1 MSLPDGARVCHPRF
15 GLGAVLRSVGGGQR
29 ALVRWDDGGPPR
41 VVPVDHLERAA
52 LSPEPAPSPE
62 PARPRDG
69 GLPPLQARQALE
81 ALRLGVVPAHGLG
94 ALTVGRDRELTRL
107 HRLLDGDGTGLLTIE
122 GHYGAGKSHLI
133 ALAGA
138 AAEERGWVVARA
150 SFDPLE
156 VPPSHPLRIYRA
168 LAGSLQVPGA
178 TTLGLGPLLDQAAEH
193 RALAPHRFLEAGRF
207 ARAEPGVDAILQDDV
222 MDLIHGRAAGSA
234 GDLDRRLRRAGYD
247 GDRLLGLPDYR
258 TFGQI
263 LAHLLAGIG
272 RWSQAVG
279 HRGLLVLLDE
289 AEYLDRIGSTARSL
303 AQNVLRHLALASLP
317 DEALAFAPASVPRGG
332 HAVHRGLAPRL
343 GEGPS
348 VAVVAA
354 FTPDPSV
361 HAALAEVLRDPSAHA
376 VPLRPVRGAELPAL
390 GDRVLQ
396 LVIQAHPELAPPPA
410 DRHGAARLLG
420 RAFASGAVGSARQ
433 AARLVVAFWDLY
445 RVDPAR
451 ARAAAD

>member
-1 MSLPDGARVCHPRF
+1 V
-15 GLGAVLRSVGGGQR
+15 
-29 ALVRWDDGGPPR
+29 
-41 VVPVDHLERAA
+41 E
-52 LSPEPAPSPE
+52 
-62 PARPRDG
+62 
-69 GLPPLQARQALE
+69 ARQSLE
-81 ALRLGVVPAHGLG
+81 ALRLGVVPARGLT
-94 ALTVGRDRELTRL
+94 ALTVGRDREQARL
-107 HRLLDGDGTGLLTIE
+107 HRLLDGNGTGLLTIE

-133 ALAGA
+133 ALAA
-138 AAEERGWVVARA
+138 AAALERGWVVARA

-178 TTLGLGPLLDQAAEH
+178 ATMGLGPLLDQAADCE
-193 RALAPHRFLEAGRF
+193 ALPSHRFLGAGRF
-207 ARAEPGVDAILQDDV
+207 ARAAASVDASLQGDV
-222 MDLIHGRAAGSA
+222 MELIHGRAAGSA

-247 GDRLLGLPDYR
+247 GPRLLGLPDYR

-272 RWSQAVG
+272 RWSQALG

-303 AQNVLRHLALASLP
+303 ARNVLRQLAVASLP
-317 DEALAFAPASVPRGG
+317 DEALAFDPSDVPRGG
-332 HAVHRGLAPRL
+332 HAVHRGLAPRV

-348 VAVVAA
+348 IAVVAA

-361 HAALAEVLRDPSAHA
+361 HAALGEVLKEPGAHA

-390 GDRVLQ
+390 GDRVLE
-396 LVIQAHPELAPPPA
+396 LVVQAYPELAPPPA
-410 DRHGAARLLG
+410 DRQRAAQLLG

-433 AARLVVAFWDLY
+433 AARLVVAFWDLF

-451 ARAAAD
+451 ARAAVD